1 MEGTGIV
8 PVMDMNCN
16 RGYGYGGDGFG
27 YGGGWF
33 MWIIVLFA
41 LMGGWGNGWNRNNGF
56 GLDTA
61 ATFANG
67 SMTRDQMASEF
78 DFNDLKNGIRGIQ
91 NGLCD
96 GFYTTNTNMLAG
108 FNNTQ
113 REVLEGRYQL
123 GNQIT
128 ENRFAQQQCCCEI
141 NRSIDAVRAENYKNT
156 CDITNAIHAE
166 GEATRALINHNTMQ
180 NLRDKLADKDRDLQ
194 TANFQLS
201 QQAQS
206 ANIIGTLRPY
216 PQPAYITC
224 SPYVASNF
232 GWGCGNFGCGCGC
245 A

>member
-1 MEGTGIV
+1 MFQNPMQILNLLQNNANPMAMMNQMFGNNPIFQQ
-8 PVMDMNCN
+8 VMQ
-16 RGYGYGGDGFG
+16 
-27 YGGGWF
+27 
-33 MWIIVLFA
+33 
-41 LMGGWGNGWNRNNGF
+41 
-56 GLDTA
+56 
-61 ATFANG
+61 
-67 SMTRDQMASEF
+67 MTQG
-78 DFNDLKNGIRGIQ
+78 KNPMQIQ
-91 NGLCD
+91 
-96 GFYTTNTNMLAG
+96 
-108 FNNTQ
+108 Q
-113 REVLEGRYQL
+113 K
-123 GNQIT
+123 
-128 ENRFAQQQCCCEI
+128 QCCCEI